1 MKITVDYLTEHGFKD
16 CGGFFMKTEKTSHI
30 SIRPTKGNDS
40 WQISVFRQ
48 STETYEKFDESMPQD
63 NNSMS
68 FIGCVTEV
76 EQIKDAMV
84 ACGVAK
90 KTDWRKRFPFFLVR
104 GNKFQVHQ
112 WLGDE
117 TIWTGYETTDYNQA
131 MAEIKRRNIENNK
144 IH

>member
-16 CGGFFMKTEKTSHI
+16 CAGFFMKTEKTSHI

-48 STETYEKFDESMPQD
+48 STETYERFDERMAED

-90 KTDWRKRFPFFLVR
+90 KTDWRKRFPFLLVR

-117 TIWTGYETTDYNQA
+117 LIWTGYETKDYNQA
-131 MAEIKRRNIENNK
+131 MDEIKRRNIENNK
-144 IH
+144 IY